1 MFITLEDETG
11 PVNVI
16 VRASLFDKYRRL
28 VLIAGIMSV
37 KGLLQREGQG
47 RRIVAGY
54 CPVR

>member
-1 MFITLEDETG
+1 MTLEDETG

-16 VRASLFDKYRRL
+16 VQASLFDKYRRI

-37 KGLLQREGQG
+37 KGRLQREGKVW
-47 RRIVAGY
+47 RIVAGY